1 MKSKVKNLFYK
12 PTRVFPSL
20 ISHEIVSVQPMS
32 QPSSLMFYL
41 DYKYDVAEQTRKEI
55 LHKLDSI
62 IKLDDEE

>member
-1 MKSKVKNLFYK
+1 MKSKVNNLFYNANF
-12 PTRVFPSL
+12 PTL
-20 ISHEIVSVQPMS
+20 TNEIISVQPMS